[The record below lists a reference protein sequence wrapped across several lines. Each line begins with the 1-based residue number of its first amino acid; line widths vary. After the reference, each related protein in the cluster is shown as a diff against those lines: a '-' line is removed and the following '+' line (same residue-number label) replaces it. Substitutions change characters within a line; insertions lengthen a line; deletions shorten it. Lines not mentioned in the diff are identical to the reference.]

1 MVDISHIKNIAIIGA
16 GVQGHSV
23 AQTALMAGF
32 EKVILNDISIELI
45 EKAANQIENDPS
57 YGLRILEAKGQL
69 SKGLTA
75 DTLMEN
81 LYKEVDLA
89 KTASKADFIIECAPE
104 IMNIKQDVFRALGK
118 YAPEHT
124 ILATN
129 TSSMS
134 ITEIGKF
141 SGRLEKVVG
150 MHFFPPVAIQCCV
163 EVMKGEKTSDE
174 VLDMCVT
181 IGKKLPCIKRK
192 RLSIRIE
199 KESPGFIANRL
210 LIPTTIYTNWIFDK
224 AYEMNIPWEQIDA
237 DAGAGRLVSMGPCQL
252 TDYLG
257 VDALYNVMKSFQ
269 KFISPDFAPSKI
281 ITKLMKEG
289 NLGKKTG
296 KGFYDWTKGQPKLNL
311 SKKAGLFNQEIVL
324 AIQLNEGCKL
334 LEEGIVSG
342 YKIIDDV
349 MITGTSMPGPFSAG
363 KRNYVKWSKIL
374 EEIAE
379 KMGKNYIKPCELMKS
394 GEFLK
399 MRK

>member
-1 MVDISHIKNIAIIGA
+1 MVDISNINNVVVIGA
-16 GVQGHSV
+16 GMMGSGI
-23 AQTALMAGF
+23 AQVALMAGYNVTLVDVE
-32 EKVILNDISIELI
+32 EKIVDDGIVRIEEGLNKVKTKGKLEEGVSIADLM
-45 EKAANQIENDPS
+45 
-57 YGLRILEAKGQL
+57 AKCKK
-69 SKGLTA
+69 ST
-75 DTLMEN
+75 
-81 LYKEVDLA
+81 DLA
-89 KTASKADFIIECAPE
+89 SAVKDADFVFEVVVEDLDIKKNVCNTV
-104 IMNIKQDVFRALGK
+104 MNNSPPHCVFAS
-118 YAPEHT
+118 
-124 ILATN
+124 N
-129 TSSMS
+129 TSTFY
-134 ITEIGKF
+134 ITKIAEDSKRPENVI
-141 SGRLEKVVG
+141 G
-150 MHFFPPVAIQCCV
+150 MHFFLPVILQCCV

-174 VLDMCVT
+174 ALDISVA
-181 IGKKLPCIKRK
+181 IGKKLPCLKGK
-192 RLSIRIE
+192 RLSVRIE

-210 LIPTTIYTNWIFDK
+210 LTPPSIYINWILDQ
-224 AYEMNIPWEQIDA
+224 AYKKGIPWEQIDA
-237 DAGAGRLVSMGPCQL
+237 DAGAGQLIPMGPCQL

-296 KGFYDWTKGQPKLNL
+296 KGFYDWTKGQPKLNF
-311 SKKAGLFNQEIVL
+311 SKKAGLFNQEIVM

-363 KRNYVKWSKIL
+363 KRNYIKWSKIL